1 MSEENVKKVSSV
13 SAQENIK
20 DSISSVK
27 TLLSK
32 ISARNPKPAYG
43 GYTSSGSHY
52 NSGYSGNFGYSSGYS
67 PSTRSTGFQKSAE
80 EDLDEQFK
88 TKIQEPFVPKKTFQA
103 DQYKEVSSS
112 EDLVLVHRR
121 KDKYNSYIYTPAG
134 NCPYKPEGYKTPAWE
149 SGPCTEEAVKRWCI
163 KVYDSA
169 PERMIYH
176 PHSIIYWAQFF
187 WQKED
192 LKRVKKIILDLF
204 NPERNADDDDDY
216 V

>member
-43 GYTSSGSHY
+43 GYTSSGSSGYY
-52 NSGYSGNFGYSSGYS
+52 NSGYSGRSGYS
-67 PSTRSTGFQKSAE
+67 STRSTDFQKSAE
-80 EDLDEQFK
+80 EDLDQQFK
-88 TKIQEPFVPKKTFQA
+88 AKIQEPFCAKKTPKA

-134 NCPYKPEGYKTPAWE
+134 DCPYKPEGYKTLAWE
-149 SGPCTEEAVKRWCI
+149 SGPCTEEVVKRWCI

-204 NPERNADDDDDY
+204 NPERNADDDDY